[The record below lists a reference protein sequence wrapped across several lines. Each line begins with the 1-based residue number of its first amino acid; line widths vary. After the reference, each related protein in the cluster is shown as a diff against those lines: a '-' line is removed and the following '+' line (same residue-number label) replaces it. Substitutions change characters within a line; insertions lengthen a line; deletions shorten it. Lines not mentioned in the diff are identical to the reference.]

1 MKTIQCAAVL
11 GVLVLALAGQG
22 LAQEPGQQ
30 FEGFNLE
37 GYTDGG
43 ERDWNV
49 TGDTADIQ
57 GETISITNVDANKFG
72 DQEMNLKAQR
82 GIVDKATGN
91 IHLNKDVV
99 ITAKTGEQLKTD
111 SLDWQKDADL
121 VSTEDEVVLTGEGM
135 QATGKGLTAKPGLRK
150 AQLNQDVSVTMN
162 TEPEKKEKG
171 RRVTITSDGP
181 MEIDQ
186 ANNLAVFKDNVVAVQ
201 EDQTLKSDKME
212 IYIDPD
218 TKKVNQIVCVGN
230 VSIQQ
235 GENITYSQRAVFRP
249 EEQKLI
255 LTGRPKLIM
264 ETEGNGTSIF
274 GD

>member
-1 MKTIQCAAVL
+1 MKTTRCAAVL
-11 GVLVLALAGQG
+11 GMLILVLAGQAF
-22 LAQEPGQQ
+22 AQEPRQQ

-57 GETISITNVDANKFG
+57 GETIAITNVDANKFG

-171 RRVTITSDGP
+171 RKVTITSDGP

-264 ETEGNGTSIF
+264 ETEGSGTSIF